1 MSEIWHTWAHKHT
14 QTQKHTHCC
23 LLHFSLALPSM
34 HLSAWM
40 TNAIQDLRFSL
51 PLSVF
56 FSLCPHHHHHHHA
69 SWQPSSHLQ
78 EINFV
83 LLNQTDL
90 CKNPQ
95 MYWTGDSIKQ
105 KIKKANWGW
114 QNAEQQPANWL
125 QEGWD
130 GLAAV
135 VVRERAGLSAGA
147 FWGFPRLCRGCC
159 KAIHQVYFYGTMG
172 AKPQAWGEDI

>member
-1 MSEIWHTWAHKHT
+1 MKYGTHERTNTHRHKNTHTVA
-14 QTQKHTHCC
+14 
-23 LLHFSLALPSM
+23 FFISASL
-34 HLSAWM
+34 
-40 TNAIQDLRFSL
+40 SL
-51 PLSVF
+51 PCTSWLGWLTQSKTSVFLSPYQFF

-83 LLNQTDL
+83 PLNQTDR

-95 MYWTGDSIKQ
+95 MDWTGDSIKQ